1 MRLVASDRHE
11 AFDFDEPPGG
21 RAMFATIKSLIPEP
35 RQADQ
40 PRHYVGRHR
49 RPEPVPAPVSP
60 APILTSP
67 AGPPAQPTESGPP
80 AEGRTEEIAA
90 A

>member
-1 MRLVASDRHE
+1 
-11 AFDFDEPPGG
+11 
-21 RAMFATIKSLIPEP
+21 MFATIKSLIPEP

-60 APILTSP
+60 AP
-67 AGPPAQPTESGPP
+67 AGPPAQPAESGPP

>member
-1 MRLVASDRHE
+1 
-11 AFDFDEPPGG
+11 
-21 RAMFATIKSLIPEP
+21 MFATIKSLIPEP

-49 RPEPVPAPVSP
+49 KPEPVPVPVSP
-60 APILTSP
+60 AP
-67 AGPPAQPTESGPP
+67 APPTGESVPEESVL
-80 AEGRTEEIAA
+80 EGKTEEIAA

>member
-1 MRLVASDRHE
+1 
-11 AFDFDEPPGG
+11 
-21 RAMFATIKSLIPEP
+21 MFATIKSLIPEP

-49 RPEPVPAPVSP
+49 KPEPVPVPISP
-60 APILTSP
+60 AP
-67 AGPPAQPTESGPP
+67 APPTGESVP
-80 AEGRTEEIAA
+80 EGDASALEGKTQEIAA